1 MKKFQSDQRQRFQN
15 ERDGVIIVTQWF
27 QSQAAD
33 FCDTEIQKLFPR
45 MTKVSIP
52 EVNMLKNS
60 STLVVTVTLNV
71 QSCVSSTRL
80 MSEQIVSVSV
90 V

>member
-33 FCDTEIQKLFPR
+33 YSDTGYKSWSHG
-45 MTKVSIP
+45 MTNVLIP
-52 EVNMLKNS
+52 EVKILKNS
-60 STLVVTVTLNV
+60 STLAVSVALNV